1 MESLS
6 RFGQHLFD
14 VARRLGF
21 VEYEAG
27 ERQKTFALRERLVL
41 SLVFLFVSASS
52 TATGV
57 LFVLF
62 IAPKRTA
69 PRPWESP
76 EEVAAYLEP
85 TLVLSIVGMSVYLF
99 ANAFAQIFG
108 LLLSTSLKGDKL
120 TKLRPLSLVSVIAAM
135 IFLTWY
141 FFLADWEIVKIVYA
155 LLTIGV
161 SLIIFIVTAHIGLSK
176 SE

>member
-1 MESLS
+1 
-6 RFGQHLFD
+6 
-14 VARRLGF
+14 
-21 VEYEAG
+21 
-27 ERQKTFALRERLVL
+27 
-41 SLVFLFVSASS
+41 
-52 TATGV
+52 
-57 LFVLF
+57 
-62 IAPKRTA
+62 
-69 PRPWESP
+69 
-76 EEVAAYLEP
+76 
-85 TLVLSIVGMSVYLF
+85 
-99 ANAFAQIFG
+99 

-120 TKLRPLSLVSVIAAM
+120 TKLRPLSLVPVIAAM